1 MGSHGK
7 IFNILIRTEH
17 AKPIKWWNYQFHSKH
32 NISKNVND
40 SFLFKC
46 RSFPQQKRQMSPH
59 RWRIFIRLMC
69 TSLHATRNYFRTSIW
84 AELSW
89 AFLSWKH
96 QWNGN
101 FSIIFFNCLKFMHK
115 QIKFRRSNVEYLWLW
130 AIKACFQ
137 LTMNTDWC
145 IFQQAVTQKKQHRL
159 NEKNEK
165 KKQNTFPYIRT
176 THHPC
181 INSTTKGWYAF
192 EGSWADS
199 KLP

>member
-1 MGSHGK
+1 M
-7 IFNILIRTEH
+7 
-17 AKPIKWWNYQFHSKH
+17 AKFSI
-32 NISKNVND
+32 
-40 SFLFKC
+40 FLFEPSMQSLLNDEIINFIQSITFQRMLTTLFSSNAEVFRNKNA
-46 RSFPQQKRQMSPH
+46 
-59 RWRIFIRLMC
+59 RWVHTDEEFLYGWCALLYMRHGI
-69 TSLHATRNYFRTSIW
+69 TSEHQF
-84 AELSW
+84 ELSW